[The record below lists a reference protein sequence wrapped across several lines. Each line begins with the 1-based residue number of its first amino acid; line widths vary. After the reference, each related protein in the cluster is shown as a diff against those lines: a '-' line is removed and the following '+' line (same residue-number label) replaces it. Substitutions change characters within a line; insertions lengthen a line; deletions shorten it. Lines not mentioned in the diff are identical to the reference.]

1 MRSKWLDWP
10 HVREIIEKDAGSE
23 PTKPSKSGSVG
34 FVGGSALDSSITRAA
49 RAQTKLPVS
58 DPYANRMKVALRQI
72 NAPGYRAGMIPWLSS
87 ARPDL
92 YVELT
97 SKMPDEIQRMWSERV
112 PLEQFE
118 FVLAR
123 LVSLHQQCSE
133 QYRAYC
139 SPE

>member
-1 MRSKWLDWP
+1 
-10 HVREIIEKDAGSE
+10 
-23 PTKPSKSGSVG
+23 
-34 FVGGSALDSSITRAA
+34 
-49 RAQTKLPVS
+49 
-58 DPYANRMKVALRQI
+58 MKIALRDI
-72 NAPGYRAGMIPWLSS
+72 NAPTYRAGMISWLD
-87 ARPDL
+87 ATRPDL

-97 SKMPDEIQRMWSERV
+97 SKLPDEIQRMWSERA

-139 SPE
+139 PPE